1 MIGGLVEVAESG
13 RHLSVQRG
21 FLKVSEKGE
30 ELGRVPL
37 DDIDALILSGPQI
50 TLSKNLMVELAERK
64 AIIVTCGRNWH
75 PISIS
80 LPFGVHYE
88 AAGILRDQ
96 IDASQPL
103 RKRLWQQIVQAKID
117 NQAAVLRR
125 HERGT
130 RASGELAVLRR
141 RVRSGDPDNMEA
153 QAARHYWPAL
163 MGPNFRRDRH
173 ADGVNA
179 FLNYGYTI
187 LRAATARAVCGSG
200 LHPSLGIHHGT
211 RVNPFALIDDM
222 MEPFRP
228 LVDSVAHE
236 TYQEEAELDATHK
249 RGLAAVLR
257 EDMLLETGLS
267 PVTNCLTRLAR
278 SLTASFASKSPELVI
293 AEIPQPEQLM

>member
-1 MIGGLVEVAESG
+1 M
-13 RHLSVQRG
+13 
-21 FLKVSEKGE
+21 
-30 ELGRVPL
+30 
-37 DDIDALILSGPQI
+37 
-50 TLSKNLMVELAERK
+50 
-64 AIIVTCGRNWH
+64 
-75 PISIS
+75 
-80 LPFGVHYE
+80 
-88 AAGILRDQ
+88 
-96 IDASQPL
+96 
-103 RKRLWQQIVQAKID
+103 
-117 NQAAVLRR
+117 
-125 HERGT
+125 
-130 RASGELAVLRR
+130 
-141 RVRSGDPDNMEA
+141 
-153 QAARHYWPAL
+153 
-163 MGPNFRRDRH
+163 
-173 ADGVNA
+173 
-179 FLNYGYTI
+179 
-187 LRAATARAVCGSG
+187 CGSG

>member
-13 RHLSVQRG
+13 RYLSVQRG

-37 DDIDALILSGPQI
+37 DDITALILSGPQI

-75 PISIS
+75 PISLS

-117 NQAAVLRR
+117 NQAEVLRR
-125 HERGT
+125 HGRET
-130 RASGELAVLRR
+130 RAISELAVLRR
-141 RVRSGDPDNMEA
+141 RVRSGDPENMEA
-153 QAARHYWPAL
+153 QAARRYWPAL
-163 MGPNFRRDRH
+163 MGPDFRRDRH
-173 ADGVNA
+173 ADGMNA

-211 RVNPFALIDDM
+211 RVNPFALIDDL

-228 LVDSVAHE
+228 LVDSVAYE
-236 TYQEEAELDATHK
+236 TYEEEAELDAPHK
-249 RGLAAVLR
+249 RDLAAVLR

-267 PVTNCLTRLAR
+267 PVSNCLIRLAR
-278 SLTASFASKSPELVI
+278 SLAASLASKTPELAI
-293 AEIPQPEQLM
+293 AAMPQSE